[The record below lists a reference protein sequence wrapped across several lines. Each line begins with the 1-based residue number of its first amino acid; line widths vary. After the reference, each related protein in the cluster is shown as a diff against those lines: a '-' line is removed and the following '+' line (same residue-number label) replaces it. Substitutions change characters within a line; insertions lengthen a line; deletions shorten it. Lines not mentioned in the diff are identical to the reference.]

1 MKKGRE
7 KEGEDVKD
15 GREGE
20 ERRERGRGKDVWME
34 GVREGG
40 TDVLMEG
47 EK

>member
-1 MKKGRE
+1 MAGRKKG
-7 KEGEDVKD
+7 KD

-20 ERRERGRGKDVWME
+20 ERRERGREGGRYIWVE

-40 TDVLMEG
+40 TDVLREG